1 MGRHK
6 KILITGSEGY
16 LGKPLYNYFTK
27 KGFFVKGISRRGSD
41 IKLNLLDQ
49 KKTIKKLNGYKDY
62 TLLHCAGYVPK
73 NFKNYND
80 KSNVK
85 NVIITKNILKSEIRN
100 IYYISTLAIFNKN
113 INITDKRIKIEK
125 NHNFYCKTKIQ
136 SENLLLNSKKK
147 IKILR
152 IPALFGG
159 TRKNGLIF
167 NCIKNLKKKSKFQI
181 KNEYPLWIGM
191 HIDDV
196 TKIIFELIFKNN
208 GKKSIIN
215 LTYKKNYNL
224 NQIIQMIFFYFKKK
238 VELGK
243 GKTYKI
249 VNKYNYLSKVNF
261 KKSLKKEIIKV

>member
-1 MGRHK
+1 
-6 KILITGSEGY
+6 
-16 LGKPLYNYFTK
+16 
-27 KGFFVKGISRRGSD
+27 
-41 IKLNLLDQ
+41 
-49 KKTIKKLNGYKDY
+49 
-62 TLLHCAGYVPK
+62 
-73 NFKNYND
+73 
-80 KSNVK
+80 
-85 NVIITKNILKSEIRN
+85 
-100 IYYISTLAIFNKN
+100 
-113 INITDKRIKIEK
+113 
-125 NHNFYCKTKIQ
+125 
-136 SENLLLNSKKK
+136 
-147 IKILR
+147 
-152 IPALFGG
+152 
-159 TRKNGLIF
+159 
-167 NCIKNLKKKSKFQI
+167 
-181 KNEYPLWIGM
+181 M